1 MPKHFQSIFTITI
14 EGYILLN
21 NSNYDYN
28 SDSFL
33 IGLIEK
39 YKKVILGDEFNAP
52 IPFITYGITHLI
64 IGKRFNQP
72 LDNLPSTLKYLRI
85 GAIGDRWFSEFNKS
99 LNYLPHGLEELHLYG
114 INCSSIYD
122 DNSILSLP
130 PTLKKLYMDIDYVKF
145 NINLLPD
152 NLEELLL
159 VIPSGCY
166 KDISKLPSN
175 LKRFL
180 YVSECYREITIIK
193 QLFPN
198 IEFQVV
204 GISNYWTTEQTYN

>member
-1 MPKHFQSIFTITI
+1 MPKHFQSIYTITV

-21 NSNYDYN
+21 NSNYKYSIDN
-28 SDSFL
+28 IVL
-33 IGLIEK
+33 ELIER

-52 IPFITYGITHLI
+52 IPFITNGITHLI
-64 IGKRFNQP
+64 IGKQFNQP

-114 INCSSIYD
+114 INCSGILN
-122 DNSILSLP
+122 DNFILSLP
-130 PTLKKLYMDIDYVKF
+130 STMKRLYIDIDFVKF
-145 NINLLPD
+145 NFNLLPD

-159 VIPSGCY
+159 IIPSKCY

-175 LKRFL
+175 LKSFL
-180 YVSECYREITIIK
+180 YVSENYKEITAIK
-193 QLFPN
+193 PLFPD
-198 IEFQVV
+198 IKYQVV
-204 GISNYWTTEQTYN
+204 GISNYWTTEQIYN